1 MKTGGFSCKYE
12 KSLFTIDHECHS
24 IKWIKDFILSLD
36 KNKLISKTRKGVEY
50 YSIPC
55 SFDIE
60 TSSFYEADEK
70 RAIMY
75 CWQFSILGHCC
86 MGRTWHEFIS
96 LMNYISDT
104 LYLSDERKLVIYV
117 HNLSYEFQFMRFYF
131 DWINVFSLE
140 KRKPIKAEISQNI
153 EFRCSYILS
162 NYSLSNLAKNLTT
175 YNSLSKLIGDLDYSK
190 IRHSKTPLS
199 KKEVGYCINDV
210 LIVVAFIQEE
220 MERLGNITKLPLTK
234 TGYVRR
240 YVRNSVL
247 YGSDKDRYE
256 KKKNFHKYHR
266 LMKALKISADDYVQL
281 LRAFQG
287 GFTHASVLHSNK
299 LMNNVDSFDFTSSYP
314 YVLVSEKFPM
324 SEPLHVKPKNEKIF
338 RDYMKYY
345 CCFFDV
351 EFFGLSP
358 TITFDNY
365 ISESKCFEKR
375 NVTSQNGRVV
385 SADYI
390 KITVTEIDFDI
401 IERFYTYDHMRVSN
415 MKIMRKAYLPKELI
429 KSILFLYQD
438 KTKLKGVDG
447 EEVNY
452 MQSKGMLNSV
462 YGMMV
467 TAIVK
472 AETTYTNNEWGETP
486 PNFDAEIE
494 KYNDKKNRFLFYPW
508 GVWCTA
514 YARRNLI
521 SGILEF
527 REDYIYS
534 DTDSIKCLN
543 AKKHMKYINRY
554 NNICD
559 RKMEKVAKLY
569 DIDISL
575 FAPVDIKGIKHPL
588 GYWDFETK
596 NKQYQKFKTLGAKRY
611 MYFDDKL
618 HITVSGIGKKIGC
631 EYIEKNFDD
640 PFKAFADGL
649 EIPKGETGKMIHT
662 YIDKPI
668 SGIVSD
674 YNGVKCRYS
683 EMSYIHMEDAEY
695 SLSISDRYM
704 KYLMEVDDFEIH

>member
-1 MKTGGFSCKYE
+1 MKTGGFSFDYE

-24 IKWIKDFILSLD
+24 IQWIKKFILSLD
-36 KNKLISKTRKGVEY
+36 KNRLISKTRKGVEY

-60 TSSFYEADEK
+60 TSSFYENSEK

-86 MGRTWHEFIS
+86 MGRTWQEFIA
-96 LMNYISDT
+96 LMKYINDT
-104 LYLSDERKLVIYV
+104 LYLSEDRKLIIYV
-117 HNLSYEFQFMRFYF
+117 HNLSYEFQFMRMYF
-131 DWINVFSLE
+131 EWINVFSLE
-140 KRKPIKAEISQNI
+140 KRKPIKAEISENI

-175 YNSLSKLIGDLDYSK
+175 YNGLSKMIGDLDYSK
-190 IRHSKTPLS
+190 LRHSKTPLT
-199 KKEVGYCINDV
+199 KKEIGYCINDV

-247 YGSDKDRYE
+247 YGSDNNRYE

-266 LMKALKISADDYVQL
+266 LMRSLTISADDYKQL

-287 GFTHASVLHSNK
+287 GFTHASVLHSNR
-299 LMNNVDSFDFTSSYP
+299 LLNCVDSFDFTSSYP

-324 SEPLHVKPKNEKIF
+324 SKPMEVKPKNEKIF
-338 RDYMKYY
+338 RDYLKYY

-358 TITFDNY
+358 KITYDNY
-365 ISESKCFEKR
+365 ISESKCYEKR
-375 NVTSQNGRVV
+375 NVVSQNGRVV

-390 KITVTEIDFDI
+390 RMTVTEIDFKI
-401 IERFYTYDHMRVSN
+401 IEQFYTYDHMRVSD

-438 KTKLKGVDG
+438 KTKLKGVEG

-472 AETTYTNNEWGETP
+472 AETTYNNNEWGEVP
-486 PNFDAEIE
+486 PDFETEIE

-527 REDYIYS
+527 QEDYVYS

-543 AKKHMKYINRY
+543 AKTHMDYINRY
-554 NNICD
+554 NGICD
-559 RKMEKVAKLY
+559 RKMERVSKLY
-569 DIDISL
+569 DIDMSL
-575 FAPVDIKGIKHPL
+575 FAPQDIKGISHPL
-588 GYWDFETK
+588 GYWDFETE

-611 MYFDDKL
+611 MYFDGKL

-631 EYIEKNFDD
+631 EYIEKHFDD
-640 PFKAFADGL
+640 PFKAFSDGL

-662 YIDKPI
+662 YIDESI
-668 SGIVSD
+668 SGTVTD
-674 YNGVKCRYS
+674 YNGVQCRYS
-683 EMSYIHMEDAEY
+683 ELSFIHMEDAEY

-704 KYLMEVDDFEIH
+704 KYLMEVEDFEIA